1 MRFIYSVMGSVA
13 LLGFFMETA
22 YAADCDRTCLMA
34 LADKYIAAL
43 VAHNPRD
50 VPLSGD
56 VRIVENA
63 KRIRQGEGLWK
74 TASASPTA
82 FRIVAPDPLS
92 QQVGGMVILQS
103 DGKPAQV
110 GFRLKLAD
118 GMIIEAEHLIA
129 MPRGGE
135 LPATLTKVRPAIPME
150 IPYEYADSR
159 GRLIH
164 IAKSYYDAL
173 DLNNGSLAPFA
184 SDCERREN
192 GSRTAPSGG
201 PLSGPDIPG
210 AAQRPIGLLGMV
222 DCRSQIDM
230 QTFEYI
236 SEIAGRRVEIADEK
250 TGLAIGFSDFGHAMQ
265 KKQFRILNDPG
276 RETVDRSY
284 DPFDTLA
291 MHIFKIWGG
300 QIHEIE
306 AIGVVA
312 PYNSPSGWEQ

>member
-1 MRFIYSVMGSVA
+1 MRFVYSVLGRAALLIFSVA
-13 LLGFFMETA
+13 TA

-34 LADKYIAAL
+34 LADRYIAAL
-43 VAHNPRD
+43 AAHDPQKA
-50 VPLSGD
+50 PLSTGI
-56 VRIVENA
+56 RMVENA
-63 KRIRQGEGLWK
+63 KRIHPGEGLWK
-74 TASASPTA
+74 TASAVPTE
-82 FRIVAPDPLS
+82 FKIVVPDPLS
-92 QQVGGMVILQS
+92 QQVGGMVIMQS
-103 DGKPAQV
+103 EGKPAQV

-118 GMIIEAEHLIA
+118 GVIIEAEHLIVI
-129 MPRGGE
+129 PRSGE
-135 LPATLTKVRPAIPME
+135 LPATLKKVRPAIPME

-164 IAKSYYDAL
+164 IAKSYYDAV

-184 SDCERREN
+184 SDCDRHEN

-210 AAQRPIGLLGMV
+210 AAQRPIGLLGMI

-236 SEIAGRRVEIADEK
+236 SDIASRRVEIADEK
-250 TGLAIGFSDFGHAMQ
+250 TGLALGFSDFHHAME
-265 KKQFRILNDPG
+265 KKQIRILNDPG

-284 DPFDTLA
+284 NPFDTLA

-300 QIHEIE
+300 QIHEVE
-306 AIGVVA
+306 AMGLAA
-312 PYNSPSGWEQ
+312 PYNSPSGWE